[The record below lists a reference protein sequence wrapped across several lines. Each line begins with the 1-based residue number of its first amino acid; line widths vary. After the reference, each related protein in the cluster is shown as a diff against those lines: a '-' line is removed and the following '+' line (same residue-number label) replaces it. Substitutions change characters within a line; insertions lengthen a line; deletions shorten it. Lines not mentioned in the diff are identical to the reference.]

1 MIRLNSSSR
10 RWLFWF
16 LRIAALVAVC
26 IAVNGTV
33 RHALAQL
40 SQYQWELR
48 PGWIALASALYVLG
62 LLPIVWFWRRSL
74 VALGYPTPLP
84 AAMFGYFLGH
94 AGKYVPGKAMS
105 VILQVAA
112 VRPWVPMRVALISV
126 LLETLTMMSVGAT
139 LAFVLSLAVL
149 RTDAYIWLIALGM
162 AVACGLPTLPA
173 VLNWFARVGVVQIPD
188 DVAPPEAKDSA
199 DIEKQLGG
207 VSFRLLS
214 LGWLAG
220 IVCWTL
226 LGLSLWATMRAI
238 GVDQWGPI
246 ADLPRLITAVAFAVV
261 AGFLSMLP
269 GGIIVR
275 DAVLMQL
282 LAPVCGEA
290 NAFVSA
296 VMMRLIWLVS
306 ELVTCGILYIGVEVR
321 GQRSGRKAFKKG
333 R

>member
-1 MIRLNSSSR
+1 MIRLNASSR
-10 RWLFWF
+10 RCLFWF
-16 LRIAALVAVC
+16 LRIATLAAVCVAVH
-26 IAVNGTV
+26 GTV
-33 RHALAQL
+33 RHALDQL
-40 SQYQWELR
+40 SQYQWDLR
-48 PGWIALASALYVLG
+48 PQWIALAGALYLLG
-62 LLPIVWFWRRSL
+62 LMPIVWFWRRSL
-74 VALGYPTPLP
+74 ATLGYPTPLS
-84 AAMFGYFLGH
+84 AAMLGYFLGH
-94 AGKYVPGKAMS
+94 AGKYIPGKAMS

-112 VRPWVPMRVALISV
+112 VRRWVPAMRIALISV
-126 LLETLTMMSVGAT
+126 LLETLTMMAVGAT

-149 RTDAYIWLIALGM
+149 HTDAYIWLIALGM
-162 AVACGLPTLPA
+162 AVASGLPTLPL
-173 VLNWFARVGVVQIPD
+173 VLNWFARVGIVQIPN
-188 DVAPPEAKDSA
+188 DVATPESNNSA
-199 DIEKQLGG
+199 DMNARLGQ

-226 LGLSLWATMRAI
+226 LALSLWATMRAI
-238 GVDQWGPI
+238 GTEQLGPI

-290 NAFVSA
+290 NAFVAA

-306 ELVTCGILYIGVEVR
+306 ELVACGILYVGRGAGGQTSEVR
-321 GQRSGRKAFKKG
+321 A
-333 R
+333 